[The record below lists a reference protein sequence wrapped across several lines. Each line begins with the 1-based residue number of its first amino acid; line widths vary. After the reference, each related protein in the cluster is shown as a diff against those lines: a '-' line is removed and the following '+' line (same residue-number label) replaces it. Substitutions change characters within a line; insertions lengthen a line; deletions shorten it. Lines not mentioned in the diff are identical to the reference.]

1 MQIIQPTEHKVKQ
14 PRNKRNSGMKHSA
27 AMAKEERMNQE
38 KVISRKKKALEGA
51 LKCPPAIQQFKY
63 KMDEETKDKIEEIFK
78 RYTPETPEEKAKRIE
93 EGREKQKV
101 SLQFGIRQIVKLIE
115 KKKAK
120 LVLIANNVD
129 PIVVVLF
136 LPSLCKKMGVSYAI
150 YDSKERLG
158 AMVGRKAAAC
168 VAIEEVVPGLEP
180 LISEVDEQF
189 SMKYKETMKKW
200 GKPARE
206 NK

>member
-1 MQIIQPTEHKVKQ
+1 MQIIQPTEHKVKN

-27 AMAKEERMNQE
+27 AMAKKEREQLDRTI
-38 KVISRKKKALEGA
+38 VKKKAALEAA
-51 LKCPPAIQQFKY
+51 LKCPPAIQQFKQ
-63 KMDEETKDKIEEIFK
+63 KMDSELKDKIEEIFL
-78 RYTPETPEEKAKRIE
+78 RYKPENPEEKAKRLE
-93 EGREKQKV
+93 EGKEKPKT
-101 SLQFGIRQIVKLIE
+101 SIQFGIRQIVKMVE

-168 VAIEEVVPGLEP
+168 IALDEVVPGLEP
-180 LISEVDEQF
+180 LISEVNEQF
-189 SMKYKETMKKW
+189 SDKYAETMKKW
-200 GKPARE
+200 GKPE
-206 NK
+206 SK